1 MKHAIGTPIRESL
14 RLSGALSAYAALL
27 LTALPAY
34 AGNDAQP
41 SDPGAGPATQ
51 SANGAQSAADQAQS
65 AGTSKSEALAEVL
78 VRGSRLPTSLK
89 TMPQSVQIV
98 NAAQLAQ
105 QAAITTDVQTMLANT
120 VPGLS
125 QSSYSTGETLLSLR
139 GRKPVILIDGVPVT
153 STLNDTGRELSMI
166 SSEDVSEVEVIR
178 GSSALYGQSEGAG
191 FINFLTKG
199 GTAGT
204 ANFRTEVGSGV
215 SLTNTSSDS
224 LIPYVS
230 QSAAGTVNDFDYR
243 ADASFTT
250 IDSLYDAN
258 GDRLPPPVGAAIQNS
273 QTASAFTKGGY
284 NFGGDQR
291 LEASF
296 YYDKEESWHRYGEIN
311 GNILTGQPAAAIAQ
325 GGAPGE
331 VPQLNDESLLNL
343 VYAKSSLFGSSTSL
357 RVQSYYYKSFSIFQ
371 YTLDRFTLLPP
382 GPDQNGQSENDTHKL
397 GARADF
403 NTTLDS
409 FLPFRGTLLW
419 GVDWMRDRTVIP
431 LVDGRAFGIP
441 QTLKSV
447 AGFVQLQIRP
457 FDPLTLTVGVRRE
470 HDTLDIPNFFS
481 LFTLVTVTGGNLPY
495 DATPVNAGFVFNLNP
510 SLDLFGGYSQGFN
523 IQQTSQTFR
532 SWPVSI
538 DLATQ
543 KPPPNVVDS
552 FEGGLRWHGN
562 GVTASAT
569 GFYNKSS
576 DAIAY
581 SYNPAFP
588 QDPSSSFTPDR
599 VWGTEIE
606 ALYRWSENWETG
618 LSYAWMNGKEQTK
631 GVWFPLQDRYIPP
644 WTINAHVEYDFAT
657 NSYVRV
663 QGLYSGS
670 RDAFPTAAPN
680 VFYEG
685 QYHSYFLSDLSAKY
699 DLSNIHRLR
708 IPGDITVSISNMFN
722 KAYFTAFSQGYN
734 TNANY
739 IRGPGA
745 MLTIRYGV
753 SY

>member
-1 MKHAIGTPIRESL
+1 MKNVVDSRVRASL
-14 RLSGALSAYAALL
+14 KLSAALSAYAAAL
-27 LTALPAY
+27 LTTLPAF
-34 AGNDAQP
+34 AANDAQP
-41 SDPGAGPATQ
+41 SDPSTGPEAQ
-51 SANGAQSAADQAQS
+51 SANTQTSDS
-65 AGTSKSEALAEVL
+65 SKSEPLAEIL
-78 VRGSRLPTSLK
+78 VRGSRLPTSLA

-98 NAAQLAQ
+98 NSQQLAQ
-105 QAAITTDVQTMLANT
+105 QMAITTDVQTMLANT

-166 SSEDVSEVEVIR
+166 SAEDISEVEVIR

-199 GTAGT
+199 GEPGP
-204 ANFRTEVGSGV
+204 ANFRTEAGSGI
-215 SLTNTSSDS
+215 SLSNPSADS
-224 LIPYVS
+224 LVPYFS
-230 QSAAGTVNDFDYR
+230 QSAAGTLNNFDYR
-243 ADASFTT
+243 AGATFTS
-250 IDSLYDAN
+250 IRSLYDADGN
-258 GDRLPPPVGAAIQNS
+258 RLPPPVGAAIENS
-273 QTASAFTKGGY
+273 QTTSAFTKGGY
-284 NFGGDQR
+284 NFGDQR
-291 LEASF
+291 LEATF
-296 YYDKEESWHRYGEIN
+296 YYDKEESWDRYGEIN
-311 GNILTGQPAAAIAQ
+311 GNILTGQPARAIPEPAQ
-325 GGAPGE
+325 PGE
-331 VPQLNDESLLNL
+331 VPQLNDETMLNL
-343 VYAKSSLFGSSTSL
+343 VYAKSSLFDSSTSL
-357 RVQSYYYKSFSIFQ
+357 RVQTYYYKSFSIFQ
-371 YTLDRFTLLPP
+371 YTVDRFTLLPA

-403 NTTLDS
+403 NTALS
-409 FLPFRGTLLW
+409 FLPFNGTLLW
-419 GVDWMRDRTVIP
+419 GVDYMHDHTVIP

-441 QTLKSV
+441 QTLASI
-447 AGFVQLQIRP
+447 AGFAQLQFKPI
-457 FDPLTLTVGVRRE
+457 DPLTLTVGVRRE
-470 HDTLDIPNFFS
+470 HDTLDVSNFFS
-481 LFTLVTVTGGNLPY
+481 LFTLVTVTGGTLPY
-495 DATPVNAGFVFNLNP
+495 DATPVNAGFVFNLTHE
-510 SLDLFGGYSQGFN
+510 LDLFGGYSQGFN

-606 ALYRWSENWETG
+606 SLYHWLDRWEAG
-618 LSYAWMNGKEQTK
+618 LSFAWMNGEEQTK
-631 GVWFPLQDRYIPP
+631 GVWYPLQDRYIPP
-644 WTINAHVEYDFAT
+644 WTINAHVQFAFAPD
-657 NSYVRV
+657 SYVRI
-663 QGLYSGS
+663 QTLYSGS
-670 RDAFPTAAPN
+670 RNAFPGVAPN
-680 VFYEG
+680 IFYEG
-685 QYHSYFLSDLSAKY
+685 QYHSFSLTDISAKF
-699 DLSNIHRLR
+699 DLSNIRSYH
-708 IPGDITVSISNMFN
+708 IPGDVTVSVSNVFN
-722 KAYFTAFSQGYN
+722 KLYFTAFSQGYN

-745 MLTIRYGV
+745 MLNIRYGV

>member
-1 MKHAIGTPIRESL
+1 MKNVVGSRVRATL
-14 RLSGALSAYAALL
+14 KLSAALSAYAALM
-27 LTALPAY
+27 TALPGLAANETPASDSS
-34 AGNDAQP
+34 AGPDAQSSNAQA
-41 SDPGAGPATQ
+41 SDTQTADSSQGP
-51 SANGAQSAADQAQS
+51 
-65 AGTSKSEALAEVL
+65 KLAEIL
-78 VRGSRLPTSLK
+78 VRGSRLPTSLA

-98 NAAQLAQ
+98 NSQQLEQ
-105 QAAITTDVQTMLANT
+105 QMAITTDVQTMLANT

-166 SSEDVSEVEVIR
+166 SPEDISEVEVIR

-199 GTAGT
+199 GEPGP
-204 ANFRTEVGSGV
+204 ANFRTEVGSGI
-215 SLTNTSSDS
+215 SLADPSADS

-230 QSAAGTVNDFDYR
+230 QSAAGTIDNFDYR
-243 ADASFTT
+243 VGGTFTS
-250 IDSLYDAN
+250 IRSLYDAD
-258 GDRLPPPVGAAIQNS
+258 GDRLPPPVGAAIENS

-291 LEASF
+291 LEATF
-296 YYDKEESWHRYGEIN
+296 YYDKEESWDRFNEIN
-311 GNILTGQPAAAIAQ
+311 GNILTGQPAVAIRKAAE
-325 GGAPGE
+325 PGE
-331 VPQLNDESLLNL
+331 VPQLNEETMFNG

-357 RVQSYYYKSFSIFQ
+357 RVQTYYYKSFSIFQ
-371 YTLDRFTLLPP
+371 YTVDRFTLLPA

-403 NTTLDS
+403 NTNMS
-409 FLPFRGTLLW
+409 FLPFNGTLLW
-419 GVDWMRDRTVIP
+419 GVDYMQDHTVIP

-441 QTLKSV
+441 QRLSSI
-447 AGFVQLQIRP
+447 AGFAQLQFKPI
-457 FDPLTLTVGVRRE
+457 DPLTLTVGVRRE
-470 HDTLDIPNFFS
+470 HDELNIPNFYS
-481 LFTLVTVTGGNLPY
+481 LFTLVNVTGGKLPY
-495 DATPVNAGFVFNLNP
+495 DATPVNAGLVYNLTH
-510 SLDLFGGYSQGFN
+510 SLDFFAGYSQGFN

-532 SWPVSI
+532 SWPVPI

-581 SYNPAFP
+581 SYNPEFP

-599 VWGTEIE
+599 VWGTELE
-606 ALYRWSENWETG
+606 SAYRWAERWEAG
-618 LSYAWMNGKEQTK
+618 LSYTWMNGKEQTK
-631 GVWFPLQDRYIPP
+631 GVWYPLQDRYIPP
-644 WTINAHVEYDFAT
+644 SAVDVHLQYAFAPD
-657 NSYVRV
+657 SYVRV
-663 QGLYSGS
+663 QTLFSGS
-670 RDAFPTAAPN
+670 RDAFPNAVPN
-680 VFYEG
+680 AFYEG
-685 QYHSYFLSDLSAKY
+685 QYHSYSLTDISAKF
-699 DLSNIHRLR
+699 DLSNIHGAN
-708 IPGDITVSISNMFN
+708 IPGDITVSVSNAFN
-722 KAYFTAFSQGYN
+722 KLYFTAFSQGYN
-734 TNANY
+734 TDANY

-745 MLTIRYGV
+745 MLNIRYGV

>member
-1 MKHAIGTPIRESL
+1 MKNIVGSRVRATL
-14 RLSGALSAYAALL
+14 KLSAALSAYAAF
-27 LTALPAY
+27 LTALPVLAANETP
-34 AGNDAQP
+34 AGDP
-41 SDPGAGPATQ
+41 SAGPE
-51 SANGAQSAADQAQS
+51 AQSSSTQASDTQTADSSQS
-65 AGTSKSEALAEVL
+65 PKLAEIL
-78 VRGSRLPTSLK
+78 VRGSRLPTSLA

-98 NAAQLAQ
+98 SSQQLEQ
-105 QAAITTDVQTMLANT
+105 QMAITTDVQTMLANT

-166 SSEDVSEVEVIR
+166 SPEDISEVEVIR

-199 GTAGT
+199 GEAGP

-215 SLTNTSSDS
+215 SLANPSADS

-230 QSAAGTVNDFDYR
+230 QSAAGTVDDFDYR
-243 ADASFTT
+243 AGGTFTS
-250 IDSLYDAN
+250 IRSLYDAD

-273 QTASAFTKGGY
+273 QTASGFAKGGY

-291 LEASF
+291 LEATF
-296 YYDKEESWHRYGEIN
+296 YYDKEESWDRFSEIN
-311 GNILTGQPAAAIAQ
+311 GNILTGQPAVAIRKAAE
-325 GGAPGE
+325 PGE
-331 VPQLNDESLLNL
+331 VPQLNDETMLNA

-357 RVQSYYYKSFSIFQ
+357 RVQTYYYKSFSIFQ
-371 YTLDRFTLLPP
+371 YTVHRFTLLPA

-403 NTTLDS
+403 NTNLS
-409 FLPFRGTLLW
+409 LLPFNGTLLW
-419 GVDWMRDRTVIP
+419 GVDYMQDHTVIP

-441 QTLKSV
+441 QRLSSI
-447 AGFVQLQIRP
+447 AGFAQLQFKPI
-457 FDPLTLTVGVRRE
+457 DPLTLTVGVRRE
-470 HDTLDIPNFFS
+470 HDELDVSNFYS
-481 LFTLVTVTGGNLPY
+481 LFTLVTVTGGKLPY
-495 DATPVNAGFVFNLNP
+495 DATPVNTGLVYNLTH

-576 DAIAY
+576 DAISY
-581 SYNPAFP
+581 SYNPEFP

-599 VWGTEIE
+599 VWGTELESLYHWAERWE
-606 ALYRWSENWETG
+606 AG
-618 LSYAWMNGKEQTK
+618 LSYTWMEGKEATK
-631 GVWFPLQDRYIPP
+631 GVWYPLEDRYIPP
-644 WTINAHVEYDFAT
+644 STIEVHLQYAFAPD
-657 NSYVRV
+657 SYVRV
-663 QGLYSGS
+663 QTLFSGS
-670 RDAFPTAAPN
+670 RNAFPNAVPN
-680 VFYEG
+680 DFYEG
-685 QYHSYFLSDLSAKY
+685 QYHPYSLTDISAKF
-699 DLSNIHRLR
+699 DPSNIHGAN
-708 IPGDITVSISNMFN
+708 IPGDITVSVSNAFN
-722 KAYFTAFSQGYN
+722 KLYFTAFSQGYN
-734 TNANY
+734 TDANY

-745 MLTIRYGV
+745 MLSIRYGV

>member
-1 MKHAIGTPIRESL
+1 MKYAIGSPIRASL
-14 RLSGALSAYAALL
+14 RLSTALSASAALL
-27 LTALPAY
+27 LTALPAF
-34 AGNDAQP
+34 AGNETQ
-41 SDPGAGPATQ
+41 PGASSVGPETQSSDTPQGAMDTTQ
-51 SANGAQSAADQAQS
+51 SAA
-65 AGTSKSEALAEVL
+65 TPKSLPLAEVL

-98 NAAQLAQ
+98 SSAQLAEQ
-105 QAAITTDVQTMLANT
+105 SAITTDVQTMLANT

-166 SSEDVSEVEVIR
+166 SSEDISEVEVIR

-199 GTAGT
+199 GEPGT

-215 SLTNTSSDS
+215 SLTETSSDS

-230 QSAAGTVNDFDYR
+230 QSAAGTANDFDYR

-250 IDSLYDAN
+250 INSLYDAN
-258 GDRLPPPVGAAIQNS
+258 GDRLPPPVGAADQNS
-273 QTASAFTKGGY
+273 QTTSAFTKGGY

-291 LEASF
+291 VEASY

-311 GNILTGQPAAAIAQ
+311 GNILTGQPAVAIPQ

-331 VPQLNDESLLNL
+331 VPQLNDEQLLNL

-357 RVQSYYYKSFSIFQ
+357 RAQTYYYKSFSIFQ
-371 YTLDRFTLLPP
+371 YTLDRFTLLPA

-403 NTTLDS
+403 NTTLD
-409 FLPFRGTLLW
+409 FLPFSGTLLW

-431 LVDGRAFGIP
+431 LVDGRSFGIP

-447 AGFVQLQIRP
+447 AGFVQLQFKPI
-457 FDPLTLTVGVRRE
+457 DPLTLTVGVRRE
-470 HDTLDIPNFFS
+470 HDTLDISNFFS
-481 LFTLVTVTGGNLPY
+481 LFTLVNVTGGDLPY
-495 DATPVNAGFVFNLNP
+495 DATPVNAGFVYNLTP
-510 SLDLFGGYSQGFN
+510 ALDLFGGYSQGFN

-562 GVTASAT
+562 GLTASAT
-569 GFYNKSS
+569 YFYNKSS

-606 ALYRWSENWETG
+606 SVYRWPDNLETG
-618 LSYAWMNGKEQTK
+618 VSYAWMNGKEQTK
-631 GVWFPLQDRYIPP
+631 GTWYPLQDRYIPP
-644 WTINAHVEYDFAT
+644 WTIDAHVQYDFAPD
-657 NSYVRV
+657 SYVRI

-670 RDAFPTAAPN
+670 RDAFPAATPN
-680 VFYEG
+680 TFYEG
-685 QYHSYFLSDLSAKY
+685 QYRSYFLTDISAKY
-699 DLSNIHRLR
+699 DLSNIHGAR
-708 IPGDITVSISNMFN
+708 IPGDITVSVSNAFN
-722 KAYFTAFSQGYN
+722 RLYFTAFSQGYN

>member
-1 MKHAIGTPIRESL
+1 MKNVVASRVRATL
-14 RLSGALSAYAALL
+14 KLSAALSAYAALL
-27 LTALPAY
+27 TAIPAW
-34 AGNDAQP
+34 AANDAQP
-41 SDPGAGPATQ
+41 ADPSAGP
-51 SANGAQSAADQAQS
+51 QAQS
-65 AGTSKSEALAEVL
+65 SDQQTSDSSPSQPLAEIL
-78 VRGSRLPTSLK
+78 VRGSRLPTSLA
-89 TMPQSVQIV
+89 TMPQSVQVV
-98 NAAQLAQ
+98 NTRQLEQ
-105 QAAITTDVQTMLANT
+105 QMAITTDVQTMLANT

-166 SSEDVSEVEVIR
+166 TPEDISQVEVIR

-199 GTAGT
+199 GEQGP
-204 ANFRTEVGSGV
+204 ANFRTEVGTAV
-215 SLTNTSSDS
+215 SLSNPSADS

-230 QSAAGTVNDFDYR
+230 QSAAGTLNDFDYR
-243 ADASFTT
+243 AGATFTT
-250 IDSLYDAN
+250 ISSLYDAN
-258 GDRLPPPVGAAIQNS
+258 GDRLPPPVGAAVQNS
-273 QTASAFTKGGY
+273 QTGSGFAKGGY

-291 LEASF
+291 LEASL
-296 YYDKEESWHRYGEIN
+296 YYDKEESWDRFNETN
-311 GNILTGQPAAAIAQ
+311 GNILTGQPAVAIRQAA
-325 GGAPGE
+325 APGE
-331 VPQLNDESLLNL
+331 VPQLNEETLGNL

-357 RVQSYYYKSFSIFQ
+357 RVQTYYYKSFSIFQ
-371 YTLDRFTLLPP
+371 FTLKRFTLLPA
-382 GPDQNGQSENDTHKL
+382 GPDQNGQSENDTHKY

-403 NTTLDS
+403 NTKLS
-409 FLPFRGTLLW
+409 FLPFDGTLLW
-419 GVDWMRDRTVIP
+419 GVDYMHDHTVIP

-441 QTLKSV
+441 QSLSSM
-447 AGFVQLQIRP
+447 AGFAQLQFKPI
-457 FDPLTLTVGVRRE
+457 DPLTLTIGVRKE
-470 HDTLDIPNFFS
+470 HDSLEISNFYS
-481 LFTLVTVTGGNLPY
+481 LFTLVNVTGGSLPY
-495 DATPVNAGFVFNLNP
+495 DATPINAGFVFNLTK

-538 DLATQ
+538 DLTVD

-581 SYNPAFP
+581 AYNPAFP

-599 VWGTEIE
+599 VWGVELESLYHWADRWE
-606 ALYRWSENWETG
+606 AG

-631 GVWFPLQDRYIPP
+631 GVWYPLQDRYIPP
-644 WTINAHVEYDFAT
+644 STINAHLQYAFAPG
-657 NSYVRV
+657 SYVRV
-663 QGLYSGS
+663 QTLYSGT
-670 RDAFPTAAPN
+670 RNAFPGAAPN

-685 QYHSYFLSDLSAKY
+685 QYHSFSLTDISARF
-699 DLSNIHRLR
+699 DLSNIHSAR
-708 IPGDITVSISNMFN
+708 IPGDITVSLSNAFN
-722 KAYFTAFSQGYN
+722 KLYFTAFSQGYN

-745 MLTIRYGV
+745 MLSIRYGV

>member
-1 MKHAIGTPIRESL
+1 MKDLRARIRASLKQSAAMGT
-14 RLSGALSAYAALL
+14 SAAML
-27 LTALPAY
+27 LTALPAL
-34 AGNDAQP
+34 AAAETQ
-41 SDPGAGPATQ
+41 PGAPSIEADPQTSNVQ
-51 SANGAQSAADQAQS
+51 SSSD
-65 AGTSKSEALAEVL
+65 TLKSEPLAQVL
-78 VRGSRLPTSLK
+78 VRGSRLPTSLA

-98 NAAQLAQ
+98 SSTQLAQ
-105 QAAITTDVQTMLANT
+105 QLAITTDVQTMLANT

-166 SSEDVSEVEVIR
+166 SAEDISEVEVIR

-191 FINFLTKG
+191 FINFLTKSG
-199 GTAGT
+199 QPGA
-204 ANFRTEVGSGV
+204 ANFRTVVGSGV
-215 SLTNTSSDS
+215 SLANTSADS
-224 LIPYVS
+224 LIPYFS
-230 QSAAGTVNDFDYR
+230 QSAAGTVNNFDYR
-243 ADASFTT
+243 AAASFT
-250 IDSLYDAN
+250 IIRSLYDAN
-258 GDRLPPPVGAAIQNS
+258 GDRLPPPVGAAIENS
-273 QTASAFTKGGY
+273 QTTSAFTKGGY

-291 LEASF
+291 VEASF
-296 YYDKEESWHRYGEIN
+296 YYDKEESWDRFNEIN
-311 GNILTGQPAAAIAQ
+311 GNIRTGQPAVAIRHPA
-325 GGAPGE
+325 APGE
-331 VPQLNDESLLNL
+331 VPQLNDETLVNL
-343 VYAKSSLFGSSTSL
+343 VYAKPSLFGSSTSL

-371 YTLDRFTLLPP
+371 YTLKRFTLLPP
-382 GPDQNGQSENDTHKL
+382 GPDQNGQTENDTHKV

-403 NTTLDS
+403 NTSLT
-409 FLPFRGTLLW
+409 FLPFKGTLLW
-419 GVDWMRDRTVIP
+419 GVDYMHDRTTAP

-441 QTLKSV
+441 QTLSSI
-447 AGFVQLQIRP
+447 AGFAQLQFKPIDR
-457 FDPLTLTVGVRRE
+457 LTLTVGVRKE
-470 HDTLDIPNFFS
+470 HDSLDIPKFFS
-481 LFTLVTVTGGNLPY
+481 LFTLVTVTGGKLPY
-495 DATPVNAGFVFNLNP
+495 DATPVNAGFVLNLTP

-538 DLATQ
+538 DLSKQ

-562 GVTASAT
+562 GLTASAT

-588 QDPSSSFTPDR
+588 ADPSSSFTPDR
-599 VWGTEIE
+599 VWGVEVE
-606 ALYRWSENWETG
+606 SLYRWAENWDAG
-618 LSYAWMNGKEQTK
+618 LSYAWMEGKEQTK
-631 GVWFPLQDRYIPP
+631 GVWYPLQDRYIPP
-644 WTINAHVEYDFAT
+644 WTINAHVQYSFAD
-657 NSYVRV
+657 NSYLRI

-670 RDAFPTAAPN
+670 RNAFPGVAPN
-680 VFYEG
+680 IFYEG
-685 QYHSYFLSDLSAKY
+685 QYHSFFLADLSAKY
-699 DLSNIHRLR
+699 DLSNIHSHR

-722 KAYFTAFSQGYN
+722 KSYFTAFSQGYN

-739 IRGPGA
+739 IRGPGT